1 MAAAE
6 GTGWVKISATALA
19 IAAVAAIVTGSFFN
33 QKARR
38 LASRIRELEASL
50 AAALEKSASERRGRT
65 RAQQALRNAFTQQSS
80 DGSKQA
86 AASAYPMA
94 PIGTVRSCFST
105 RNGTPRQP
113 LLVPLA
119 RACLVFDA
127 GRVPKEALEGLAEYS
142 HCWILYVFHLNTD
155 LDKLWREP
163 SRSKFKAKVRVP
175 RLKGGKMGVLATRS
189 PHRPCPIGLT
199 VAKPVLDI
207 KPYLPYS
214 DSIQGATVPN
224 WVKADSMLAVASVN
238 FSPDFSSSLSGC
250 WMQAAKQSL
259 YASQDEF
266 QDLIKELLSWDI
278 RSLCQLNHPH
288 NVSMENESHD
298 VARGLED
305 IGDEESC
312 QTLTEKPSSSSLGD
326 VIYHLV
332 VEEIDISYRID
343 DSSNI
348 LVEKASSVFSNDRN
362 SCHYYNYTMWK
373 NKLSIQDHSAT
384 NLQRVEMQEG
394 RWSCKLSCI
403 SIRTIRINV
412 LDANFCLFIVI
423 TWGHSPLLY
432 KFSSE
437 MFPSWCAL

>member
-163 SRSKFKAKVRVP
+163 SRSKFK
-175 RLKGGKMGVLATRS
+175 
-189 PHRPCPIGLT
+189 
-199 VAKPVLDI
+199 AKPVLDI